1 MNTTDKLAE
10 ALRLAHD
17 HIEMDKLMV
26 SHPRDW
32 VLIKDALAQAEAQPA
47 EPVGWTAGERAAF
60 EADEARRELGSLLMS
75 MAIIRELTKTQQ
87 CHADETVAAVR
98 AMLAAAPAAPAPV
111 PEADFGNISDLL
123 PGTYYMDPPD
133 GGSVTLRE
141 QFERMAKDAER
152 YRWLRHGDN
161 DEEVLRFHDWATEVC
176 VDPPPMY
183 LPRLERLD
191 RLIDAARKEQ
201 TNG

>member
-1 MNTTDKLAE
+1 MSTTDKLAE

-32 VLIKDALAQAEAQPA
+32 VLIKDALAQAEAKPA

-98 AMLAAAPAAPAPV
+98 AMLAAAPAAPAPAGHVLV
-111 PEADFGNISDLL
+111 PL
-123 PGTYYMDPPD
+123 
-133 GGSVTLRE
+133 
-141 QFERMAKDAER
+141 
-152 YRWLRHGDN
+152 
-161 DEEVLRFHDWATEVC
+161 EVLIEASRAIGHFVSDEGWGAE
-176 VDPPPMY
+176 DMQAIDN
-183 LPRLERLD
+183 LD
-191 RLIDAARKEQ
+191 AYIAQHMARAASKGEQ
-201 TNG
+201 A